1 TLTGTTDNKDAEQ
14 GNTALAK
21 TRAQNVKDYLV
32 NEWGIDPSRITVH
45 TRMLPDNPTNPD
57 YPEGDEENR
66 RVEITSDDESLFR
79 PIVHANFA
87 EYSMTPPTMTFGLG
101 ANAQACLAS
110 WSLVAKRGDA
120 TFATFGD
127 TGAPPKQYSW
137 TLTDNVARTVHDSD
151 HITCAL
157 TIHDA
162 KGRATTSSSDV
173 PVFKKKSNIEVGRLS
188 LIVFDFD
195 KADISETNRE
205 LMQKFVAVAV
215 HPNSTVSIIGSTDRL
230 GEAAHNQELSDARAQ
245 NVKKLLLGIKPDAN
259 IIECKGIGQSKLLYD
274 NSLSE
279 GRYYCRTV
287 AIDVRTPIDQKS
299 VEQPDPPPDPH

>member
-1 TLTGTTDNKDAEQ
+1 K
-14 GNTALAK
+14 GNTALAEA
-21 TRAQNVKDYLV
+21 RAESVKNYLV
-32 NEWGIDPSRITVH
+32 REWGIDSSRIH
-45 TRMLPDNPTNPD
+45 IMTRMLPDNPTNPD

-66 RVEITSDDESLFR
+66 RVEITSDDENLFR
-79 PIVHANFA
+79 PIVHANFS
-87 EYSMTPPTMTFGLG
+87 EYSMTPPTMTFNLG
-101 ANAQACLAS
+101 ANAQAGVAS
-110 WSLVAKRGDA
+110 WSLVAKRGGE

-137 TLTDNVARTVHDSD
+137 TLNDNVARAVHDSD

-157 TIHDA
+157 TIRDT
-162 KGRATTSSSDV
+162 KGRETTSSNDV
-173 PVFKKKSNIEVGRLS
+173 PVFKQKSNIEVGRLS

-195 KADISETNRE
+195 KADISPTNRE
-205 LMQKFVAVAV
+205 LMEKFVAVAV

-287 AIDVRTPIDQKS
+287 AINVRTPVDQQS
-299 VEQPDPPPDPH
+299 DPPK